1 MAKATSPDNRMIF
14 NLYNSSLRANSIFS
28 LLILIAIT
36 SSSICVPTSSFA
48 GLVQDSDSQDLG
60 EQDEAPAE
68 EDEAEEQEDD
78 SDEPYQLSPNRR
90 RRSQSK
96 RNVEQYS
103 KRANNFVALFQPVVE
118 SASKSVV
125 QIYSGGRQLALGLIV
140 DSDGLILTK
149 ASELKGELKCQLPNG
164 KLLPAEVYGIHAQSD
179 LAMLRVKAASLNVVQ
194 FATDP
199 APQIGQWVAS
209 PLPDNDPLVG
219 IVSVN
224 TREIPPSTPFIGI
237 SMTDLE
243 DRDGVRIT
251 FIVSKSP
258 ADEAGLWVNDV
269 ITRIDSTDTTDIE
282 SLRETLGQYDPGERI
297 TLTIMRGDT
306 EKKIKLTLAEKDKAS
321 PQNQRS
327 NQQNSMG
334 SKLSRRRKAF
344 PDAFQHDS
352 MLTARNCGGPV
363 VNIDGKVIGI
373 NIARAGRVANYSLPV
388 STIEPILAELK
399 TGNLA
404 PEIVNKEAIQ
414 KIELELEELAEKSGK
429 RARLIAE
436 KERKLEA
443 DKIRLDEANQM
454 LNFAKERVKKQ
465 QEQVARSQKSLS
477 GDKNDE
483 KQEEQVRK
491 RLTDERKFLSSG
503 RR

>member
-1 MAKATSPDNRMIF
+1 MIF
-14 NLYNSSLRANSIFS
+14 NLHNSATRTSSLFS
-28 LLILIAIT
+28 LLILFAIT
-36 SSSICVPTSSFA
+36 SSPICVPTSSFA
-48 GLVQDSDSQDLG
+48 TLVQDSDSQDLS
-60 EQDEAPAE
+60 EENEDPDE
-68 EDEAEEQEDD
+68 DNEAEEQEDD
-78 SDEPYQLSPNRR
+78 QDEPYQLSPNRR

-103 KRANNFVALFQPVVE
+103 KRADNFVALFQPVVE

-140 DSDGLILTK
+140 DSDGLVLTK

-179 LAMLRVKAASLNVVQ
+179 LAMLRVKAAGLNVVQ

-209 PLPDNDPLVG
+209 PLPENDPLVG

-282 SLRETLGQYDPGERI
+282 SLREALGQYDPGERI

-306 EKKIKLTLAEKDKAS
+306 EKKIKLTLAEKDKIS

-334 SKLSRRRKAF
+334 SRLSRRRKAF

-388 STIEPILAELK
+388 STIEPILTKLK

-414 KIELELEELAEKSGK
+414 KIDLELEELTERLGNIPDRVAEM
-429 RARLIAE
+429 
-436 KERKLEA
+436 ERKLEVEQ
-443 DKIRLDEANQM
+443 IRRDELSQIM
-454 LNFAKERVKKQ
+454 SDLRERLKRQ
-465 QEQVARSQKSLS
+465 DEQLARQRKSLS
-477 GDKNDE
+477 GLKGE
-483 KQEEQVRK
+483 LKQAEQVRK
-491 RLTDERKFLSSG
+491 RLNDDRKLLSTG